1 MYNVF
6 QRAFD
11 VEKTLLAPYIALNR
25 PKFDPEAIPARKRYL
40 NRRIK
45 LVEGIVRWRK
55 YSGAKFGAQELVKR
69 IVDEIMI
76 PVAEGGWEVGGEQC
90 LRKVSPF
97 LIISGAESRSSFPQL
112 IQVLP
117 NDLALPGLRSR
128 LGGV

>member
-1 MYNVF
+1 MAQLFFCPRLQLLLKSVHTMF

-11 VEKTLLAPYIALNR
+11 AEKALLEPYISVNR

-55 YSGAKFGAQELVKR
+55 YSGAKFGAQELVRR
-69 IVDEIMI
+69 IVDEIML

-90 LRKVSPF
+90 LRKVSHFP
-97 LIISGAESRSSFPQL
+97 IISGT
-112 IQVLP
+112 
-117 NDLALPGLRSR
+117 
-128 LGGV
+128 

>member
-90 LRKVSPF
+90 LRKVSAFPRLSPELRADPRF
-97 LIISGAESRSSFPQL
+97 RSLFKYFRT
-112 IQVLP
+112 I
-117 NDLALPGLRSR
+117 LRCQ
-128 LGGV
+128 G